1 MGIDKKIVL
10 CVILLSAYALSKC
23 PEVLSF
29 NSLNFL
35 KSTGNTCEQL
45 NSCIAGFRYKQHAS
59 FFIGKNIDV
68 IFWNDSIAFFSIDAP
83 DKIYK
88 KKGKLIRER
97 IDRQFCIDS
106 DGLHVVKIQWENA
119 E

>member
-1 MGIDKKIVL
+1 ML
-10 CVILLSAYALSKC
+10 PHILMM
-23 PEVLSF
+23 P
-29 NSLNFL
+29 
-35 KSTGNTCEQL
+35 Q
-45 NSCIAGFRYKQHAS
+45 
-59 FFIGKNIDV
+59 
-68 IFWNDSIAFFSIDAP
+68 
-83 DKIYK
+83 